1 MSCRTNCRG
10 TEQGIK
16 LANHLDDLTNWLTS
30 QGRMLGDGEAVV
42 KEYSERLVA
51 AGVPLSRVNIAQRF
65 ANPLLVAWGVIWTPD
80 GTVQYDVT
88 HATLDTASYVGSPF
102 EYVLLNNRPLHKCL
116 VGLDRAT
123 EHSSYLEMV
132 DAGGTDLFAT
142 LLEYGDGSQ
151 HGCTFITNDP
161 DGFSDVH
168 LELIQKSRI
177 GLSCAMEP
185 ITMRKSNESLLRTY
199 LGSGPADAVND
210 GTIQR
215 GDHTSL
221 QAVVMITDLRSF
233 TAKSEKW
240 DEATLFAALNG
251 YFDAVVNSVVEHGGD
266 VLKFMGDGV
275 LAIFPIDQDN
285 PPEAQCLNSINA
297 AHSALAALAELNESR
312 ASQGDETLAMGIGL
326 DVGPVTYGNIGSPDR
341 LDFTVLGS
349 SVNIA
354 SRVQDLCK
362 VLGETVLATA
372 QVAACSPDQFVSQDK
387 HSVRGVSTPLEIFA
401 LRS

>member
-1 MSCRTNCRG
+1 MAT
-10 TEQGIK
+10 
-16 LANHLDDLTNWLTS
+16 HLDDLTNWLIS
-30 QGRMLGDGEAVV
+30 EGRMLGDGEAVV

-88 HATLDTASYVGSPF
+88 HAMLDTASYVGSPF
-102 EYVLLNNRPLHKCL
+102 EYVLLHNKPLHKSL
-116 VGLDRAT
+116 VALDRET

-132 DAGGTDLFAT
+132 DAGGTDMFAT

-151 HGCTFITNDP
+151 HGCTFITSDP
-161 DGFSDVH
+161 DGFSQAH
-168 LELIQKSRI
+168 IELIQKSRI

-185 ITMRKSNESLLRTY
+185 VTMRRSNESLLRTY
-199 LGSGPADAVND
+199 LGSGPARAVNE

-221 QAVVMITDLRSF
+221 QAIVMITDLRNY

-240 DEATLFAALNG
+240 DEATLLEALNG
-251 YFDAVVNSVVEHGGD
+251 YFDAVVSSVVENGGD

-275 LAIFPIDQDN
+275 LAIFPIDQARTM
-285 PPEAQCLNSINA
+285 EGQCQNSVTA
-297 AHSALAALAELNESR
+297 ARSAMAALAELNAKRMDRNEE
-312 ASQGDETLAMGIGL
+312 ALAMGIGL
-326 DVGPVTYGNIGSPDR
+326 DFGPVTYGNIGSPDR

-349 SVNIA
+349 SVNVA

-362 VLGETVLATA
+362 VVGESVLATG
-372 QVAACSPDQFVSQDK
+372 QVAAVFPDQFASEGS
-387 HSVRGVSTPLEIFA
+387 HEIRGVSKPLEIFA
-401 LRS
+401 LKI